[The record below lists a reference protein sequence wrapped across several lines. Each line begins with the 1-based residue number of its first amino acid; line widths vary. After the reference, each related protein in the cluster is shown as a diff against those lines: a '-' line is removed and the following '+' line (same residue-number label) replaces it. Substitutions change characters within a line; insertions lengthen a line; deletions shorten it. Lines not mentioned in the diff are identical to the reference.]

1 MTVCLKKC
9 KHGRIRRSTVKENMP
24 EQRQLILREY
34 QGPKMIAR
42 NGKTE
47 TVENGNE

>member
-1 MTVCLKKC
+1 
-9 KHGRIRRSTVKENMP
+9 MP

-34 QGPKMIAR
+34 QGAKMIAR